1 MMIQGLR
8 ILNWKL
14 RSRNYGEMHNMF
26 DALILL
32 LVILTI
38 GELVLFILVINLI
51 KSLIEMDV
59 IL

>member
-1 MMIQGLR
+1 
-8 ILNWKL
+8 
-14 RSRNYGEMHNMF
+14 MF

-38 GELVLFILVINLI
+38 GELILFILVINLI

>member
-1 MMIQGLR
+1 
-8 ILNWKL
+8 
-14 RSRNYGEMHNMF
+14 MF